1 MKKKKL
7 LALMVLSLILP
18 TGCGNAEDGQIQYPS
33 AITITE
39 EPSGTGQSEETQED
53 QSSGSQNADDP
64 DSQSQASGSQNN
76 EGQASGS
83 QNTDN
88 PGTQE
93 SRPESETEFGFGEL
107 SNSLFYFSSG
117 AGAWFTEL
125 FIDSNGSFRGR
136 YQDTDMGDIGDD
148 YPNGTLYYCE
158 FRGSFDGLEK
168 VNSYTYKMTM
178 SSLTFSQEPETQE
191 IVDGVRYIYSTANG
205 LDNGEEFY
213 LYLPGAKL
221 ADLPGEYLSW
231 INTLGPDGT
240 EQTELPFYGLYNIN
254 AGTGF
259 SSSTNENLKP
269 FE

>member
-7 LALMVLSLILP
+7 LALMVLSLILS
-18 TGCGNAEDGQIQYPS
+18 TGCGKAEEGQMQYPS

-39 EPSGTGQSEETQED
+39 EPSGAGQAGTEQSEGTQKE
-53 QSSGSQNADDP
+53 QNSATQNTENQ

-76 EGQASGS
+76 EGQASDS
-83 QNTDN
+83 QNSAN
-88 PGTQE
+88 PETQE
-93 SRPESETEFGFGEL
+93 SRPEGETEFGFGEL

-136 YQDTDMGDIGDD
+136 YQDTDMGDMGDD

-178 SSLTFSQEPETQE
+178 TSLTFSQEPGTEE
-191 IVDGVRYIYSTANG
+191 IVDGVRHIYSAAYG
-205 LDNGEEFY
+205 LDDGGEFY

-259 SSSTNENLKP
+259 SSSNYEQ
-269 FE
+269 